1 MSIKDKYLELRKK
14 VDSGIKELN
23 QFEYFNNINAFKL
36 HYINYYKGTNGGVSV
51 QYKSDVYRNKLPMNL
66 KEVSD
71 VMSYIL
77 NYMEKASGINKVS
90 YEGIKLSDFI
100 TNSYE
105 EFGFEVVPSKKDR
118 INAVHLFIV
127 DGDKKAFKKSSYNPD
142 YFDWYN
148 PFVKTE
154 DIEEIFKK
162 YGSDF
167 SLKKE
172 HRLELKK

>member
-1 MSIKDKYLELRKK
+1 MLEEL
-14 VDSGIKELN
+14 GI
-23 QFEYFNNINAFKL
+23 
-36 HYINYYKGTNGGVSV
+36 
-51 QYKSDVYRNKLPMNL
+51 
-66 KEVSD
+66 
-71 VMSYIL
+71 
-77 NYMEKASGINKVS
+77 
-90 YEGIKLSDFI
+90 
-100 TNSYE
+100 SYE